1 MLYLYFADAIPTIF
15 PWGTTPLE
23 DLIKIFPADDSCNLP
38 PIRHSLDME
47 IKSDGETKS
56 SSSKDSEEDNKSETE
71 IATGSSM
78 DKSEDIGDSADI
90 EYEVEDEED
99 KPDELVI
106 SPDKD
111 ENTIDDIETNAL
123 EDQSACSVSTESAS
137 EIIEE
142 EIVPAIVF
150 PLKKKRGRRSNH
162 EILLAKLAADQERVL
177 LDKERGVIEVPGL
190 PEKRI
195 KFPGRKSLMDLDT
208 EPRVTTGAKRGPK
221 PKGRRTLT
229 PKSAKKQTNPV
240 KQESFEV
247 ANDPDLFPDLMID
260 ESGGNSKVKPSVA
273 SASNSFIK
281 ENASANG
288 GLIPDA
294 ARELV
299 PLKMEKFNSSP
310 MLKALIEKKTPMTKS
325 KPSLPSFMQAGGS
338 DGDNKPYES
347 PKYSMSEKSA
357 SGGAEK
363 GKLALYL
370 LKYFCS

>member
-1 MLYLYFADAIPTIF
+1 MVTCTVVTFALYFADAIPTIF
-15 PWGTTPLE
+15 PWGITPLE

-38 PIRHSLDME
+38 PIRHSSDTE

-56 SSSKDSEEDNKSETE
+56 CSSKDSEEDNKSESE
-71 IATGSSM
+71 IPTGSSM
-78 DKSEDIGDSADI
+78 EKDEDIGDSADV
-90 EYEVEDEED
+90 EYEVEDE
-99 KPDELVI
+99 LVV

-111 ENTIDDIETNAL
+111 ENTIDDIETNAM
-123 EDQSACSVSTESAS
+123 EDLSACSVSTESAS

-142 EIVPAIVF
+142 EIVPVIVF
-150 PLKKKRGRRSNH
+150 PVKKKRGRRSNQ
-162 EILLAKLAADQERVL
+162 EILLAKLAADQEKAL
-177 LDKERGVIEVPGL
+177 LDKERGIEEVPAL

-229 PKSAKKQTNPV
+229 PKSSKKQTNAV

-260 ESGGNSKVKPSVA
+260 ESGGNLKVKPSAV
-273 SASNSFIK
+273 SASNSFMK
-281 ENASANG
+281 EDVTANG
-288 GLIPDA
+288 GLISDP

-299 PLKMEKFNSSP
+299 PLRMDKFNSSP
-310 MLKALIEKKTPMTKS
+310 MLKALIEKKTPMPKS
-325 KPSLPSFMQAGGS
+325 KPSLPSFMQASGS
-338 DGDNKPYES
+338 DGDSKPYES

-363 GKLALYL
+363 GKLPLYL
-370 LKYFCS
+370 CLS